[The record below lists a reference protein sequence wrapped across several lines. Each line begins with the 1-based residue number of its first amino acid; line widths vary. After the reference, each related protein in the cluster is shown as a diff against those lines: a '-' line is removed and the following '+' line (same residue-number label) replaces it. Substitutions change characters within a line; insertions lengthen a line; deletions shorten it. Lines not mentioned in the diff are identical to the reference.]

1 MSALRV
7 GVIGVGFGA
16 TVHVPAFL
24 SEGWEVPAIW
34 GRSPERTREAAERLG
49 VSAPHEDWRELV
61 ARDDLDAVAISTPPA
76 PHREMALAAL
86 AAGKHVLCEKPFA
99 LDAAEASAMAEAARA
114 SGPTA
119 MVAHE
124 FRHAPQ
130 RAHIRRL
137 LDEGFVGE
145 PRFASIELLIGRAAP
160 AEPPP
165 LAWGSR
171 SAEGGGL
178 LGALGSHYV
187 DGLRHWFGDVRE
199 VSGRLTVARPERRDP
214 DTGAAATA
222 DADDT
227 FAFTLG
233 FESGA
238 FATMT
243 ATSAAA
249 PATGARIH
257 LVGAGGVLEAV
268 QRGPNPEPD
277 GVVLGGRGSDRRLEQ
292 LPMPADLVPFE
303 DERDNRLMAFRLLLR
318 DFERGIREGG
328 SPAPSFEDGAATQR
342 VLDAIRESSV
352 TGARIAP

>member
-1 MSALRV
+1 VSALRI

-34 GRSPERTREAAERLG
+34 GRSPDRTREAAERLG
-49 VSAPHEDWRELV
+49 VVAPHEDWRELM
-61 ARDDLDAVAISTPPA
+61 ARDDLDAIAITTPPA

-99 LDAAEASAMAEAARA
+99 LDAAEATAMAEAARA
-114 SGPTA
+114 AGRTA

-130 RAHIRRL
+130 RAHIRQL
-137 LDEGFVGE
+137 LDEGYVGE
-145 PRFASIELLIGRAAP
+145 PRFASIELLIGRPPP

-171 SAEGGGL
+171 AGEGGGL
-178 LGALGSHYV
+178 LGALGSHYI

-199 VSGRLTVARPERRDP
+199 VSGRLAVARPERRDP
-214 DTGAAATA
+214 ATGAVASA

-243 ATSAAA
+243 ATSAAS
-249 PATGARIH
+249 PATGARLH
-257 LVGAGGVLEAV
+257 LVGSDGVLEAA
-268 QRGPNPEPD
+268 QPGPNPEPD
-277 GVVLGGRGSDRRLEQ
+277 GVVLGGRGDARRLEE
-292 LPMPADLVPFE
+292 LPMPAALVPFE
-303 DERDNRLMAFRLLLR
+303 DDRDNRLMAFRLLVR
-318 DFERGIREGG
+318 DFEHGIRDGE

-342 VLDAIRESSV
+342 VLDAVRQSSATGGLV
-352 TGARIAP
+352 TL